1 MRGAVVVALALLC
14 GVASADD
21 KPWAKDVPQEMQ
33 DKAFGLY
40 EEANKLFADG
50 EYKRALE
57 KYEAAIAE
65 WDHPS
70 IRYNLAV
77 CLINL
82 DRPVDAYQNLTQAL
96 RYGEAPL
103 GAALYNEGLN
113 YQKLLSKQVAEIEV
127 SSKDDGARVS
137 LDGKPLT
144 LVGGHASTMVA
155 VNETHE
161 VIASKPGYQ
170 TLRRPLDK
178 LPAGQKTT
186 IELKLQPLEAAR
198 WKPWAVIAGG
208 AVVAG
213 AGAYVY
219 GLARSNISDYE
230 KAVETKCPCASDA
243 DLGADADLPDRA
255 RTKEIVAYS
264 MFALGGVTIAT
275 GVVLVVRGRGHTSVA
290 PTVTKDSAGVS
301 ISGRW

>member
-1 MRGAVVVALALLC
+1 MRWLVALVLLC

-21 KPWAKDVPQEMQ
+21 KPWAKDVPQAKQ
-33 DKAFGLY
+33 DRAFSLY

-50 EYKRALE
+50 DYKRALE

-82 DRPVDAYQNLTQAL
+82 DRPVDAYQNLTLAL
-96 RYGEAPL
+96 RYGEEPL
-103 GAALYNEGLN
+103 GKDLYNEGLN
-113 YQKLLSKQVAEIEV
+113 YQKLLAKQVAEIEV
-127 SSKDDGARVS
+127 TSKDPGARVS

-155 VNETHE
+155 VNESHE

-170 TLRRPLDK
+170 TMRRPLDK
-178 LPAGQKTT
+178 LPAGEKTA
-186 IELKLQPLEAAR
+186 IEIKLQALETGH

-219 GLARSNISDYE
+219 GLARSNIADYE
-230 KAVETKCPCASDA
+230 KAVELRCPCASDA

-255 RTKEIVAYS
+255 HTKEIAAYS

-275 GVVLVVRGRGHTSVA
+275 GVVLMVRGRGETTVA
-290 PTVTKDSAGVS
+290 PAVTNDSAGVS
-301 ISGRW
+301 FSGSW

>member
-1 MRGAVVVALALLC
+1 MRGVVVALALLC
-14 GVASADD
+14 GVARADD
-21 KPWAKDVPQEMQ
+21 KPWAKNVPQQQQ
-33 DKAFGLY
+33 DKAFALY
-40 EEANKLFADG
+40 EDANKLFADG
-50 EYKRALE
+50 EYKRALD
-57 KYEAAIAE
+57 KYEAAIAQ

-82 DRPVDAYQNLTQAL
+82 DRPVDAYQNLTLAL

-103 GAALYNEGLN
+103 GEDLYNEGLN
-113 YQKLLSKQVAEIEV
+113 YQKLLAKQVAEVEV
-127 SSKDDGARVS
+127 ASHDADVRIS

-144 LVGGHASTMVA
+144 LVAGRASTLVA
-155 VNETHE
+155 ANESHE

-178 LPAGQKTT
+178 LPPGQKTT
-186 IELKLQPLEAAR
+186 IEIKLSPLETGR

-208 AVVAG
+208 AIIGG

-219 GLARSNISDYE
+219 GLARSNIADYE

-255 RTKEIVAYS
+255 RTKEIAAYS

-275 GVVLVVRGRGHTSVA
+275 GIVLVVRGRSHTSVA
-290 PTVTKDSAGVS
+290 PSVTNDSAG
-301 ISGRW
+301 ISFSGSW

>member
-1 MRGAVVVALALLC
+1 MRSAVVALVLLC
-14 GVASADD
+14 GIAAADD
-21 KPWAKDVPQEMQ
+21 KPWAKDVPQENQ
-33 DKAFGLY
+33 DRAFGLY

-57 KYEAAIAE
+57 KYEAAIAQ

-82 DRPVDAYQNLTQAL
+82 DRTVDAYKNLQQAL
-96 RYGEAPL
+96 RFGEAPL
-103 GAALYNEGLN
+103 GSALYNEGLN
-113 YQKLLSKQVAEIEV
+113 YQKLLAKQVAEVEITSREQ
-127 SSKDDGARVS
+127 GTRVS

-144 LVGGHASTMVA
+144 LVEGRAQTIVA
-155 VNETHE
+155 VNDSHE

-170 TLRRPLDK
+170 TLRQPLDR

-186 IELKLQPLEAAR
+186 IELKLQKLEGGR

-213 AGAYVY
+213 AGGYVY
-219 GLARSNISDYE
+219 GLARSDIDAYE
-230 KAVETKCPCASDA
+230 KAVATKCPCASDV

-255 RTKEIVAYS
+255 RSKEVVAYS
-264 MFALGGVTIAT
+264 MFALGGATVIT
-275 GVVLVVRGRGHTSVA
+275 GVVLLVRGRGTSVT

-301 ISGRW
+301 FAGSW

>member
-1 MRGAVVVALALLC
+1 MRYVLALVLLC
-14 GVASADD
+14 GIAVAED
-21 KPWAKDVPQEMQ
+21 KPWAKDVPQAQQ
-33 DKAFGLY
+33 DSAFALY

-50 EYKRALE
+50 EYTRALE
-57 KYEAAIAE
+57 KYEAAIAQ

-82 DRPVDAYQNLTQAL
+82 DRPVEAYQNLQSAL
-96 RYGEAPL
+96 RFGEAPL

-113 YQKLLSKQVAEIEV
+113 YQKLLSKQVAEIEIT
-127 SSKDDGARVS
+127 SKEEGARVS

-144 LVGGHASTMVA
+144 LVDGRATTLVA
-155 VNETHE
+155 VQDPHE

-170 TLRRPLDK
+170 TLRQPLDR
-178 LPAGQKTT
+178 LPPGKKTT
-186 IELKLQPLEAAR
+186 IELKLQKLEGGR

-213 AGAYVY
+213 AGGYVY
-219 GLARSNISDYE
+219 GLARSDIDAYE
-230 KAVETKCPCASDA
+230 KAIETTCPCASPA

-255 RTKEIVAYS
+255 RTKEIAAYS
-264 MFALGGVTIAT
+264 MFALGGVTLAT
-275 GVVLVVRGRGHTSVA
+275 GVVLLVRGRGTTHVA
-290 PTVTKDSAGVS
+290 PVVTRDSAGVS
-301 ISGRW
+301 FAGSW

>member
-1 MRGAVVVALALLC
+1 MRYALALVLLC
-14 GVASADD
+14 GIAVAED
-21 KPWAKDVPQEMQ
+21 KPWAKDVPQAQQ
-33 DKAFGLY
+33 DSAFALY

-57 KYEAAIAE
+57 KYEAAIAQ

-82 DRPVDAYQNLTQAL
+82 DRPVEAYQNLQQAL
-96 RYGEAPL
+96 RFGEAPL

-113 YQKLLSKQVAEIEV
+113 YQKLLSKQVAEVEIT
-127 SSKDDGARVS
+127 SKEQGARVS

-144 LVGGHASTMVA
+144 LIDGRATTMVA
-155 VNETHE
+155 VQEPHE

-170 TLRRPLDK
+170 TLRQPLDR
-178 LPAGQKTT
+178 LPAGKKTT
-186 IELKLQPLEAAR
+186 IELKLQRLETGR

-213 AGAYVY
+213 AGGYVY
-219 GLARSNISDYE
+219 GLARSDIDAYE
-230 KAVETKCPCASDA
+230 KAIETKCPCASDV

-255 RTKEIVAYS
+255 RTKEIAAYS
-264 MFALGGVTIAT
+264 MFAIGGVTLAT
-275 GVVLVVRGRGHTSVA
+275 GVVMLVRGRGTSVA
-290 PTVTKDSAGVS
+290 PVMTKDSAGVS
-301 ISGRW
+301 FAGSW

>member
-1 MRGAVVVALALLC
+1 MRTVLVALALLC

-21 KPWAKDVPQEMQ
+21 KPWAKDVPQAKQ
-33 DKAFGLY
+33 DKAFALY

-50 EYKRALE
+50 EYKRALD
-57 KYEAAIAE
+57 KYESAITQ

-82 DRPVDAYQNLTQAL
+82 DRPVDAYENLTQAL

-103 GAALYNEGLN
+103 GHDLYNEGLN

-127 SSKDDGARVS
+127 ASKDPDARVS

-144 LVGGHASTMVA
+144 LVDGHAQAMVA
-155 VNETHE
+155 VNESHE

-170 TLRRPLDK
+170 TMRRPLDK

-186 IELKLQPLEAAR
+186 IEIKLSPLETGR

-208 AVVAG
+208 AIVAG

-219 GLARSNISDYE
+219 GLARSNIADYE

-243 DLGADADLPDRA
+243 DLGGDADLPDRA
-255 RTKEIVAYS
+255 RTKEIAAYS

-275 GVVLVVRGRGHTSVA
+275 GIVLVVRGRGHTSVA
-290 PTVTKDSAGVS
+290 PAVTKDSAG
-301 ISGRW
+301 ISLSGAW

>member
-1 MRGAVVVALALLC
+1 MRGVVVALALLC

-21 KPWAKDVPQEMQ
+21 KPWAKDVPQEKQ
-33 DKAFGLY
+33 DKAFALY

-50 EYKRALE
+50 EYKRALD
-57 KYEAAIAE
+57 KYEAAIGQ

-103 GAALYNEGLN
+103 GQDLYNEGLN
-113 YQKLLSKQVAEIEV
+113 YQKLLSKQVAEVEV
-127 SSKDDGARVS
+127 ATKDPDARVS

-144 LVGGHASTMVA
+144 LVGGHAQAMVA
-155 VNETHE
+155 VNESHE

-170 TLRRPLDK
+170 TMRRPLDK

-186 IELKLQPLEAAR
+186 IEIKLQQLESGR

-243 DLGADADLPDRA
+243 DLGSDADLPDRA
-255 RTKEIVAYS
+255 RTKEIAAYS

-290 PTVTKDSAGVS
+290 PAVTKDSAG
-301 ISGRW
+301 ISFSGSW